1 MTTYN
6 ESGMKLGTVGVEV
19 EIEPS
24 SVLLLAVALTLPVL
38 CYCLLKNI

>member
-1 MTTYN
+1 MTYN
-6 ESGMKLGTVGVEV
+6 ENGMKLGTVGVMV
-19 EIEPS
+19 EIDPA